1 VKNKHCPKALLLAF
15 HSIMNLLLRIFR
27 KNIIINYLK
36 FQLLSSNAPHIK
48 PNIFWCDDVLVSHYS
63 GKCATLTSMIMIF
76 FLYLQYFT
84 DVIARPIVRAARS
97 TNREL
102 EVSAEDEQQF
112 LLKQQQYLQN
122 TGQPAQGGGGSP
134 AANGPA
140 SQKTSQ
146 DPRNS
151 PRVESPKKVTIFC
164 LLGFGCLIICSG
176 FFHQVFL
183 KTCNTCKVSV

>member
-1 VKNKHCPKALLLAF
+1 MC
-15 HSIMNLLLRIFR
+15 NLNDYDYDI
-27 KNIIINYLK
+27 
-36 FQLLSSNAPHIK
+36 
-48 PNIFWCDDVLVSHYS
+48 
-63 GKCATLTSMIMIF
+63 

-183 KTCNTCKVSV
+183 KTCNTCKVSVWQPHISF